1 MKLVCQNCS
10 KEFKTYN
17 RQAKYCS
24 KECYYK
30 GRWGAEG
37 RLISKVCP
45 VCQKRFSSHLS
56 NNQKYC
62 STDCSDKS
70 GHTRGRR
77 NTITKS
83 CDWCGK
89 EFSRPASN
97 FHSKHFFCSPECSAL
112 WWAEFGLHGKD
123 HPKWRGGRY
132 PKILQAYSDGWHPA
146 RREALIRDNYTCQR
160 CGTLGVRL
168 EVHHIKPLRYSVS
181 AEEANNLDNLIV
193 LCAICHHQIEYN
205 SLSEEYCEMQR
216 QRLEKATRQ
225 KQHSLFP

>member
-97 FHSKHFFCSPECSAL
+97 FHSKHFFCSPECSL
-112 WWAEFGLHGKD
+112 CCDMPLI
-123 HPKWRGGRY
+123 RLYY
-132 PKILQAYSDGWHPA
+132 PKRWLPHQN
-146 RREALIRDNYTCQR
+146 IRYAAF
-160 CGTLGVRL
+160 L
-168 EVHHIKPLRYSVS
+168 
-181 AEEANNLDNLIV
+181 
-193 LCAICHHQIEYN
+193 
-205 SLSEEYCEMQR
+205 
-216 QRLEKATRQ
+216 
-225 KQHSLFP
+225 